1 MSAPPAVVPEPAPDP
16 DSIFDPRLRG
26 VTTAILLIVGLSA
39 FEGLAVAAAL
49 PQVAAAL
56 GSVALL
62 PWVITAYLLMSGVS
76 TVAAGALVDRVGLAP
91 IFRGSVV
98 LFVVGG
104 VLAGLAPDMPLLVVA
119 RVIQGTGAGAVNA
132 VGLTAVGLV
141 FPRKLVARAFAAN
154 STVWGVMSVAGP
166 ALAALI
172 LTVASWRWIFL
183 LNLPFGAIALWFGWS
198 ALPDR
203 PAREGRGRLRPVDLA
218 LLTVLTGLVLAG
230 VDALSW
236 RSIPMLGGAAVVGLL
251 LVRKNRDDPD
261 ALLAPRH
268 AIDAPLGPLAA
279 GIALLLIGGIGLQ
292 SFVPL
297 LVNGGRGASIAFTAV
312 SVLFFPIG
320 WTTGANTAS
329 RLNGRFTP
337 LQLIWGGAAVVPV
350 ALGVGAAAA
359 WFRLPLPVLFV
370 GLLGAGLGT
379 GAATNCGLTLLRDLV
394 EDDELGRAS
403 AAHQFV
409 RNLGFAMGNAL
420 FGAVLLLVVGSLTG
434 DVETIRAALSEGA
447 QASLDPGIADAIQTG
462 FAVASVV
469 GATISIFAI
478 VPLLTLRSHVA
489 ERTEAG

>member
-1 MSAPPAVVPEPAPDP
+1 MSSTPAVVPESAHEP
-16 DSIFDPRLRG
+16 DSLFDPRVRG

-91 IFRGSVV
+91 IFRASVI
-98 LFVVGG
+98 LFVTGG
-104 VLAGLAPDMPLLVVA
+104 VLAGLAPNMPLLVAA
-119 RVIQGTGAGAVNA
+119 RVLQGTGAGAVNA

-141 FPRKLVARAFAAN
+141 FPRKLVAHAFAAN

-198 ALPDR
+198 ALPAK
-203 PAREGRGRLRPVDLA
+203 PARSGGSAVRPLDLF

-236 RSIPMLGGAAVVGLL
+236 RSIPMLGGAVAIGVLL
-251 LVRKNRDDPD
+251 ARKNRGDSD

-268 AIDAPLGPLAA
+268 AIDAPLGPLAG
-279 GIALLLIGGIGLQ
+279 GIALLLVGGIGLQ

-337 LQLIWGGAAVVPV
+337 LQLIGAGASLVPV
-350 ALGVGAAAA
+350 ALGLAAMAAA
-359 WFRLPLPVLFV
+359 FRWPLPILFA
-370 GLLGAGLGT
+370 GLLMAGLGT

-403 AAHQFV
+403 AAHQFI

-420 FGAVLLLVVGSLTG
+420 FGAVLLLVVGTLTG
-434 DVETIRAALSEGA
+434 DVETIRATLSEGA
-447 QASLDPGIADAIQTG
+447 DVAIDPGVADAIQAG
-462 FAVASVV
+462 FAVAAVV
-469 GATISIFAI
+469 GAAISVFAI
-478 VPLLTLRSHVA
+478 VPIWTLRSHVSSA
-489 ERTEAG
+489 DSR